1 MLKGIPGILGPEL
14 LKVLCEMGHGDCLV
28 LADANF
34 PAESVGKD
42 AIVIRMDGHGIP
54 EILDAVLSLFPLDQY
69 VEKPVTRME
78 RCEGD
83 KADVSIWNTYD
94 KLLQKYEERGASLV
108 QSRERFD
115 FYEEAKKAYV
125 VVATGETSQYANLIL
140 QKGCIIQNTL

>member
-1 MLKGIPGILGPEL
+1 MLKGIPAIIGPDL
-14 LKVLCEMGHGDCLV
+14 LKVLCEMGHGDCIV

-34 PAESVGKD
+34 PAESVGKN

-54 EILDAVLSLFPLDQY
+54 EILDAILSLYPLDQY

-83 KADVSIWNTYD
+83 NADISIWDTYNRI
-94 KLLQKYEERGASLV
+94 LEKYDRRGTNLV
-108 QSRERFD
+108 QKRERFD
-115 FYEEAKKAYV
+115 FYEDAEKAYV

-140 QKGCIIQNTL
+140 QKGCIIKN

>member
-1 MLKGIPGILGPEL
+1 MLKGIPPIIGPEL

-42 AIVIRMDGHGIP
+42 AIVIRMDGHGMP

-69 VEKPVTRME
+69 VEKPVTLME

-83 KADVSIWNTYD
+83 DADISIWDTYD
-94 KLLQKYEERGASLV
+94 RLLLKHEGGDLV
-108 QSRERFD
+108 QKRERFN
-115 FYEEAKKAYV
+115 FYDEARKAYAI
-125 VVATGETSQYANLIL
+125 VATGETSQYANLIL
-140 QKGCIIQNTL
+140 QKGCIKGVM